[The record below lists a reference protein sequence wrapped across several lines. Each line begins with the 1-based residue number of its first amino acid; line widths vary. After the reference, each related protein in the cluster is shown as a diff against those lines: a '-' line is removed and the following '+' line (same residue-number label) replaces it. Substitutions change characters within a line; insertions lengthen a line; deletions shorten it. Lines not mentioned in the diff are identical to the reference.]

1 MPKEKAY
8 KNAPITEA
16 LIDIRTIVSPD
27 SNLNIFNEFFER
39 VKDRYPR
46 KEQRATWK
54 ADFKFAENTQ
64 LEFTP
69 PVGGPDGFLLHSV
82 PDTNKI
88 VQVRRDGFTFNK
100 LKPYSSWNEFSAEAQ
115 ELWELYYEII
125 KPSKIVRLAVRYI
138 NRIEIPNTC
147 INLRDYFL
155 TVPEISKSLNRDFS
169 KFFLRLE
176 MPDLK
181 NDAMAILIETIAPI
195 KSGDVLKVI
204 PIVFD
209 IDVFK
214 KVNFDKNDPKIW
226 GIMELLR
233 SIKNDIFEN
242 SLTDKAKSMFDE

>member
-1 MPKEKAY
+1 
-8 KNAPITEA
+8 
-16 LIDIRTIVSPD
+16 
-27 SNLNIFNEFFER
+27 
-39 VKDRYPR
+39 
-46 KEQRATWK
+46 
-54 ADFKFAENTQ
+54 
-64 LEFTP
+64 
-69 PVGGPDGFLLHSV
+69 
-82 PDTNKI
+82 
-88 VQVRRDGFTFNK
+88 
-100 LKPYSSWNEFSAEAQ
+100 
-115 ELWELYYEII
+115 
-125 KPSKIVRLAVRYI
+125 
-138 NRIEIPNTC
+138 
-147 INLRDYFL
+147 LRDYFL